1 MSDNQIYVALLRG
14 INVGGH
20 HKVPMAE
27 LREEMENM
35 EFKNVQTLLNSGN
48 IIFDGDSDDDKALE
62 EKISTKLETIFGF
75 TIPVLIRKK
84 EDFLQ
89 LFNANPFENVEVTK
103 DIRLYASF
111 LKDDPESTPPLPWI
125 SEDEAFLIID
135 VRGRTVCSVLDL
147 SVSKTTKA
155 MGVLGKMFGD
165 NMTTR
170 NWKTVNRI
178 AKKLS

>member
-1 MSDNQIYVALLRG
+1 MNDNQTYVALLRG

-27 LREEMENM
+27 LREEIDNM
-35 EFKNVQTLLNSGN
+35 GFEHVQTLLNSGN
-48 IIFDGDSDDDKALE
+48 VIFVVDPIDTETLE
-62 EKISTKLETIFGF
+62 ENISVKLEEVFGF
-75 TIPVLIRKK
+75 SIPVLIRKK
-84 EDFLQ
+84 EEVFQ
-89 LFNANPFENVEVTK
+89 LFSANPFENIEVTK

-125 SEDEAFLIID
+125 SEDGAFRIIS

-155 MGVLGKMFGD
+155 MGMLGKMFDD

-170 NWKTVNRI
+170 NWKTVHRI
-178 AKKLS
+178 VKKLS